1 MDPENTMMNMITKI
15 KENKYSEAAEIFQKT
30 PILNYETENSI
41 FKLNLFEFYS
51 TLNKN
56 PVFLRVLLNYISL
69 INILLEQNIPAMEFH
84 KILLYFSAK
93 FSYEKLEEGFIKLVL
108 MAKTTIEVYNC
119 IFQNAENAFE
129 NIQSDVKMTIDFKF
143 QNKNEESIGY
153 TFQEL
158 ARLFLNDY
166 IIGRNKG
173 EELPNIIFYIKSV
186 NEIQNLIGKYF
197 IIPTELKLNL
207 NENNYKSGIN
217 EFDHVLLLK
226 DDIKIDENNPYFR
239 YIKTVVEQNNSISAI
254 YKELELKKNEIYIF
268 EFKHSC
274 KMNETIAN
282 IQNLGNLY
290 LKLYNNNIY
299 DIKETFNFISYKI
312 LYFYNYFENLSYWVL
327 SKSNLDKY
335 GLDSKIWKF
344 CYLTPSNQIMQVSKL
359 SSKIIKL
366 EKRVTSLE
374 EDNKQIKKE
383 LDLNKTLLV
392 SQNKPNININFTNII
407 LKEKKV
413 DKFFI
418 DKDLSFKIEEDFKSL
433 SAKIKKEKDLYKYN
447 ELFVNYE
454 TGIKIFLEKKEK
466 LEIKS
471 DDQKW
476 KTELKEEIK
485 DDKTCFEIMAPC
497 IGYKKA
503 SNNYFKIQK
512 YFLNKVSKKD
522 EISEIYQYV
531 YYCFFGRRK
540 LGDKKPNEKFY
551 AKDKDLQELL
561 INIIKYTFYL
571 DEKRNEKEYYL
582 LVIFKEL
589 LTKGN
594 DEVKKSIFELK
605 NRSLYQL
612 VLMTIDLINSENNY
626 YRYGYAEI
634 PKKFHI

>member
-626 YRYGYAEI
+626 YRYGYAET

>member
-1 MDPENTMMNMITKI
+1 
-15 KENKYSEAAEIFQKT
+15 
-30 PILNYETENSI
+30 
-41 FKLNLFEFYS
+41 
-51 TLNKN
+51 
-56 PVFLRVLLNYISL
+56 
-69 INILLEQNIPAMEFH
+69 
-84 KILLYFSAK
+84 
-93 FSYEKLEEGFIKLVL
+93 
-108 MAKTTIEVYNC
+108 
-119 IFQNAENAFE
+119 
-129 NIQSDVKMTIDFKF
+129 
-143 QNKNEESIGY
+143 
-153 TFQEL
+153 
-158 ARLFLNDY
+158 
-166 IIGRNKG
+166 
-173 EELPNIIFYIKSV
+173 
-186 NEIQNLIGKYF
+186 
-197 IIPTELKLNL
+197 
-207 NENNYKSGIN
+207 
-217 EFDHVLLLK
+217 
-226 DDIKIDENNPYFR
+226 
-239 YIKTVVEQNNSISAI
+239 
-254 YKELELKKNEIYIF
+254 
-268 EFKHSC
+268 
-274 KMNETIAN
+274 MNETIAN

-383 LDLNKTLLV
+383 LDLIKTLLV

>member
-383 LDLNKTLLV
+383 LDLIKTLLV

>member
-254 YKELELKKNEIYIF
+254 YKELELKKMKYIF
-268 EFKHSC
+268 L
-274 KMNETIAN
+274 NLN
-282 IQNLGNLY
+282 IL
-290 LKLYNNNIY
+290 
-299 DIKETFNFISYKI
+299 
-312 LYFYNYFENLSYWVL
+312 
-327 SKSNLDKY
+327 
-335 GLDSKIWKF
+335 
-344 CYLTPSNQIMQVSKL
+344 
-359 SSKIIKL
+359 
-366 EKRVTSLE
+366 
-374 EDNKQIKKE
+374 
-383 LDLNKTLLV
+383 
-392 SQNKPNININFTNII
+392 
-407 LKEKKV
+407 
-413 DKFFI
+413 
-418 DKDLSFKIEEDFKSL
+418 
-433 SAKIKKEKDLYKYN
+433 AK
-447 ELFVNYE
+447 
-454 TGIKIFLEKKEK
+454 
-466 LEIKS
+466 
-471 DDQKW
+471 
-476 KTELKEEIK
+476 
-485 DDKTCFEIMAPC
+485 
-497 IGYKKA
+497 
-503 SNNYFKIQK
+503 
-512 YFLNKVSKKD
+512 
-522 EISEIYQYV
+522 
-531 YYCFFGRRK
+531 
-540 LGDKKPNEKFY
+540 
-551 AKDKDLQELL
+551 
-561 INIIKYTFYL
+561 
-571 DEKRNEKEYYL
+571 
-582 LVIFKEL
+582 
-589 LTKGN
+589 
-594 DEVKKSIFELK
+594 
-605 NRSLYQL
+605 
-612 VLMTIDLINSENNY
+612 
-626 YRYGYAEI
+626 
-634 PKKFHI
+634 